1 MPANFDGTTSELQ
14 PNKTTESIDNIKNE
28 EKTSNEE
35 KKRTNTKKKKKNTKK
50 EEQTEQKKNKSWAD
64 CPLTDHQ

>member
-14 PNKTTESIDNIKNE
+14 PNKTTESINNIKNE

-35 KKRTNTKKKKKNTKK
+35 KKRTNTKKKRKIQK
-50 EEQTEQKKNKSWAD
+50 KKNKQNKRRTNHG
-64 CPLTDHQ
+64 LIVL

>member
-14 PNKTTESIDNIKNE
+14 PNKTAKSINSIKNE

-50 EEQTEQKKNKSWAD
+50 RRTNRTKEEQIMG
-64 CPLTDHQ
+64 